1 MPDEQ
6 EESPNIGIITKV
18 SSVEYIPKLRAYRL
32 KVRTQNSEEELP
44 TYIAESHFYNVT
56 VNPKKEEPKVTEMS
70 VMQMTKHKQK
80 ELGVYPRISA
90 EPPMVKEEEEQQV
103 EPKKPEECQQ
113 KEEPIS
119 SSSEEKNDESEDE
132 EWKEE
137 DWEEEEKSK
146 KIRRN
151 RGKKAKMNNSSI
163 LEDKDQKKCERNL
176 STRIQKL
183 QEFHS
188 FAPPLRKLL
197 KRSEGNYKYIGGRF
211 PDQPQD
217 NDD

>member
-1 MPDEQ
+1 MRKET
-6 EESPNIGIITKV
+6 GIDWKHWKNRTV
-18 SSVEYIPKLRAYRL
+18 SSDRE
-32 KVRTQNSEEELP
+32 
-44 TYIAESHFYNVT
+44 
-56 VNPKKEEPKVTEMS
+56 
-70 VMQMTKHKQK
+70 
-80 ELGVYPRISA
+80 
-90 EPPMVKEEEEQQV
+90 
-103 EPKKPEECQQ
+103 
-113 KEEPIS
+113 
-119 SSSEEKNDESEDE
+119 EEKNDKSEDE

-137 DWEEEEKSK
+137 DWEEEEKSQ

-163 LEDKDQKKCERNL
+163 LEDKDKKKCERNL

-197 KRSEGNYKYIGGRF
+197 KRSEGNYEYIGGRS

-217 NDD
+217 NGD